1 MRPPVVQLKELLEFP
16 LINNQQTISQ
26 IGVYLDKLLY
36 QSSAPHL
43 VHVVDLQPFQ
53 QTLAQVLGTLVLIA
67 AGLWSSGKLE
77 AVWGKDSNRIVV
89 DEVAG
94 MCVSLLWI
102 PIRVEYVLISFLLFR
117 FFDIVKPLFIRRIE
131 KLPAGWGVMFDDLLA
146 GVYANVVLQIF
157 IVIFRK

>member
-1 MRPPVVQLKELLEFP
+1 MFLHKLFCTVLGIGYMGKGGGSIASLVCCIGWM
-16 LINNQQTISQ
+16 LIWNNSPN
-26 IGVYLDKLLY
+26 VR
-36 QSSAPHL
+36 
-43 VHVVDLQPFQ
+43 V
-53 QTLAQVLGTLVLIA
+53 QVLGTLALIVT
-67 AGLWSSGKLE
+67 GVWSSGKLE
-77 AVWGKDSNRIVV
+77 ATWGKDSNRIVV

-102 PIRVEYVLISFLLFR
+102 PIRVEYVLISLLLFR

>member
-1 MRPPVVQLKELLEFP
+1 MFLHKLFCTVLGIGYIGKGGGSVAALVCCFGWM
-16 LINNQQTISQ
+16 LIWDN
-26 IGVYLDKLLY
+26 G
-36 QSSAPHL
+36 PHDL
-43 VHVVDLQPFQ
+43 V
-53 QTLAQVLGTLVLIA
+53 QVLGTLVLIA
-67 AGLWSSGKLE
+67 AGVWSSGKLE
-77 AVWGKDSNRIVV
+77 AAWGKDSSRIVV

-102 PIRVEYVLISFLLFR
+102 PVRVEYVLISFLLFR
-117 FFDIVKPLFIRRIE
+117 FFDIAKPLFIRRIE

>member
-1 MRPPVVQLKELLEFP
+1 MFLHKMFCTVLGIGYTGKGGGSVAALVCCLGWM
-16 LINNQQTISQ
+16 LIWDN
-26 IGVYLDKLLY
+26 G
-36 QSSAPHL
+36 PHAL
-43 VHVVDLQPFQ
+43 V
-53 QTLAQVLGTLVLIA
+53 QVLGTLVLIA
-67 AGLWSSGKLE
+67 AGVWSSEKLE
-77 AVWGKDSNRIVV
+77 AAWGKDSSRIVV

-102 PIRVEYVLISFLLFR
+102 PVRVEYVLISFLLFR